1 MKLRCCRRIG
11 GDFPVIFAGDS
22 HVGEGTV
29 VNVSVPG
36 CEIYSKKPVKTGNFI
51 QMKVL
56 VPGNGSPLSVGLG
69 KVRWRRGCR
78 FGVEFIKMPGE
89 DQIRLG
95 GMVKRASVTS
105 A

>member
-1 MKLRCCRRIG
+1 MKLRYCKRIG
-11 GDFPVIFAGDS
+11 SDFPVIFAGDS

-36 CEIYSKKPVKTGNFI
+36 CEIYSKKPVKTGAFI
-51 QMKVL
+51 EMKVL
-56 VPGNGSPLSVGLG
+56 VPGKGSPLSVGLA

-95 GMVKRASVTS
+95 RMVKGASVKT